1 MNALITWISLSDLK
15 YFIRNRKSI
24 MYSSVLNA
32 LKGTDVK
39 FEKILLVFDVGNK
52 KEIEQEIDNNNI
64 FIDPLFRGDIINL
77 AYYIQENKLM
87 NFKTKN
93 KKFEDRSDILYKG
106 IIVQYILELSLYLK
120 DNLYLLNEEIES
132 SDIITVNL
140 NWSKERETNKIIKKH
155 KTYQQVINDYSIDV
169 LNLDYNRKLKDVIF
183 DFDQHLKSKEYDI
196 KKVFYYLDY
205 KADYNSFV
213 HSTHI
218 NYEMMNI
225 ETPNIYRSKT
235 FKGLFYT
242 INRTIDNKYKLN
254 DSRSSNID
262 ILLKYF
268 PIPANTSKIPPLYLA
283 NFHRIPPAFSE
294 IITKDEK
301 LIRIIRDCNIA
312 SQTNE
317 AILLL
322 GESGTGKEL
331 FAKGIH
337 NASNRVGKKFEAI
350 NCASIPKNMLESEL
364 FGHEK
369 GAFTDA
375 KVEKKGIFEI
385 VEDGT
390 IFLDEIG
397 EMPMD
402 LQPKLLRVLE
412 TKEFRRN
419 GSTRIIKFKARV
431 VCATNSNILE
441 NIRINKFRSDL
452 YYRIN
457 TYTFNL
463 PPLKERGEKEI
474 QVLIDHFLK
483 KFRYKSNEY
492 EYKVIE
498 MHTKANDLLVKYSW
512 PGNIRQL
519 VHTIKRAY
527 YLAIQND
534 SDINEEVIR
543 ETLENIYDK
552 SEEIT
557 DNNVNKELFKPV
569 DETYKDLYKVNI
581 LNNFSMYDFFENIDK
596 DFVEE
601 ALKKSKTKAGAGR
614 LLGYSKATIG
624 NKIEKYGIQTDK

>member
-52 KEIEQEIDNNNI
+52 KEIEQELGNYTIAVD
-64 FIDPLFRGDIINL
+64 LLLHSDIYNL
-77 AYYIQENKLM
+77 AYYLQENKLM
-87 NFKTKN
+87 EYKTNNMKI
-93 KKFEDRSDILYKG
+93 EDESDYLYKA
-106 IIVQYILELSLYLK
+106 IIIQYILELSLYLK
-120 DNLYLLNEEIES
+120 DNLYLLNEDIEIN
-132 SDIITVNL
+132 DIISMNL
-140 NWSKERETNKIIKKH
+140 NWSKERKTNEFTKRYETYK
-155 KTYQQVINDYSIDV
+155 QVINDYSIDV
-169 LNLDYNRKLKDVIF
+169 LDLDYNRKLKDVIF
-183 DFDQHLKSKEYDI
+183 DFDQYLKSKEYDI

-213 HSTHI
+213 HSTRI
-218 NYEMMNI
+218 NYEMINI
-225 ETPNIYRSKT
+225 ETPYIYRSKI
-235 FKGLFYT
+235 FKGLFYSISRT
-242 INRTIDNKYKLN
+242 INKKYKLN
-254 DSRSSNID
+254 EGRFSNID
-262 ILLKYF
+262 ILWKYF
-268 PIPANTSKIPPLYLA
+268 PIPTNASKIPSLYFG
-283 NFHRIPPAFSE
+283 NFAKIPPAFNE

-312 SQTNE
+312 SQTDE
-317 AILLL
+317 TIFLL

-375 KVEKKGIFEI
+375 KIEKKGIFEI

-412 TKEFRRN
+412 TKKFRRTGGTKIFDFN
-419 GSTRIIKFKARV
+419 ARV

-441 NIRINKFRSDL
+441 NIRNNKFRSDL

-463 PPLKERGEKEI
+463 PPLRERGAKEI
-474 QVLIDHFLK
+474 QVLIDHFLN
-483 KFRYKSNEY
+483 KFRFNSKEF

-498 MHTKANDLLVKYSW
+498 MHSKANDLLIEYYW